1 MSRFFVI
8 SPNVENKGN
17 IDEYLDQMFKK
28 HSIMMGWGQ
37 DNSLGKL
44 FVNMKIDDYVVCAQ
58 GSNANKRVFLQAES
72 LLEQLKIGP
81 LLGN

>member
-37 DNSLGKL
+37 DNSLGQL
-44 FVNMKIDDYVVCAQ
+44 FVNMKIGDYVVCAQ
-58 GSNANKRVFLQAES
+58 GSSKR
-72 LLEQLKIGP
+72 
-81 LLGN
+81 